1 VPEFVCIQAHGDHV
15 PGDVIDVPG
24 GAVVAELYWAPPDDP
39 QARQFAEKT
48 PLEAAR
54 SAVQAPAADG
64 AGDDLPEAAQ
74 AVSEPPGE
82 KAGK

>member
-1 VPEFVCIQAHGDHV
+1 MAEFVCIQAHGDHV
-15 PGDVIDVPG
+15 PGDVIDVPE
-24 GAVVAELYWAPPDDP
+24 GAAVAGLYWAPPGDP

-54 SAVQAPAADG
+54 AAVGAPAAADVP
-64 AGDDLPEAAQ
+64 DDPPEAAQ